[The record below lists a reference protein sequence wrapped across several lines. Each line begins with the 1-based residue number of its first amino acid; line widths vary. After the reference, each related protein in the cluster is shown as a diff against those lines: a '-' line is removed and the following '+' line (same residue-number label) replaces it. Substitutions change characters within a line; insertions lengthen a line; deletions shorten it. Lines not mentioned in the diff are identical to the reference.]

1 MSWFG
6 FFDPDFDDF
15 FGRPRKYATEVPP
28 NFNPR
33 KIAQGDNGKGQQ
45 VSRYGA
51 GAGHPHRALA
61 RRDDFFDDFWK
72 NFSSG
77 KYFVGFDDNVKT
89 TEESDKYMVS
99 YDQENL
105 SPDEVNVDFDKQENE
120 LIITVTQE
128 TEKDGTKKSSTFHSN
143 LKFEKPVN
151 FDDISAEIGEQGV
164 QVTLPKVHADHEKIV
179 NIPISKAAAK
189 K

>member
-45 VSRYGA
+45 VSRY
-51 GAGHPHRALA
+51 
-61 RRDDFFDDFWK
+61 
-72 NFSSG
+72 FSSG

-89 TEESDKYMVS
+89 TEESDKYVVS

>member
-1 MSWFG
+1 M
-6 FFDPDFDDF
+6 
-15 FGRPRKYATEVPP
+15 
-28 NFNPR
+28 
-33 KIAQGDNGKGQQ
+33 
-45 VSRYGA
+45 
-51 GAGHPHRALA
+51 A

-128 TEKDGTKKSSTFHSN
+128 TEKMVLRKVALST
-143 LKFEKPVN
+143 
-151 FDDISAEIGEQGV
+151 
-164 QVTLPKVHADHEKIV
+164 VT
-179 NIPISKAAAK
+179 
-189 K
+189 